1 MNIYNTPKDW
11 EFGIGI
17 SFPSKSE
24 RVFLGSRMFHSLR
37 FYIFI
42 GPYTFAWGDE
52 PVEVVEVKE

>member
-1 MNIYNTPKDW
+1 MNPDNYCTL
-11 EFGIGI
+11 EA
-17 SFPSKSE
+17 
-24 RVFLGSRMFHSLR
+24 VLGSRMFHSLR